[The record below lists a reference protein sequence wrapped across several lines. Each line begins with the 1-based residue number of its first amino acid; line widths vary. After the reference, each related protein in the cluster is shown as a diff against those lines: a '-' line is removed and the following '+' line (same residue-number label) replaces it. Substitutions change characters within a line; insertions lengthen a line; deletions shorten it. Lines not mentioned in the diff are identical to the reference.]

1 MPSTLL
7 VMLSW
12 VSFWITLDSVPA
24 RTCIGELMPKEGRR
38 FKQTGKPLR
47 AVVFWSSLL
56 SDKWSAHVLLLLVA
70 ELG

>member
-24 RTCIGELMPKEGRR
+24 RTCIGELLPEGGRR
-38 FKQTGKPLR
+38 VRQGRGASDGRVDGSFLEFSA
-47 AVVFWSSLL
+47 AV
-56 SDKWSAHVLLLLVA
+56 HVPLLLVA
-70 ELG
+70 GLG

>member
-24 RTCIGELMPKEGRR
+24 RTCIGELLPEEGRG
-38 FKQTGKPLR
+38 FKQAGEPPR
-47 AVVFWSSLL
+47 A
-56 SDKWSAHVLLLLVA
+56 
-70 ELG
+70 G

>member
-24 RTCIGELMPKEGRR
+24 RTCIGEFLPEKGRFQQAR
-38 FKQTGKPLR
+38 SASDGWVDGNFLE
-47 AVVFWSSLL
+47 L
-56 SDKWSAHVLLLLVA
+56 SASMVCTHSAFA
-70 ELG
+70 GSC